1 MYGLPGIEQPPPH
14 STQHFILKH
23 KLPMEIIS
31 RYTQQDAINDGVLRE
46 VLKHRWPELTHGKPI
61 LATSRIF
68 DTFSLAAIMEIWN
81 DYVANKANT
90 ADREP
95 FVTKMDS
102 QKVWVMDDSQAYTI
116 MFPSDY

>member
-1 MYGLPGIEQPPPH
+1 
-14 STQHFILKH
+14 
-23 KLPMEIIS
+23 MEIIS
-31 RYTQQDAINDGVLRE
+31 KYTQQEPINDGVLGE

-61 LATSRIF
+61 LATRRIL

-81 DYVANKANT
+81 EYVRGKAKT
-90 ADREP
+90 TDGEP

-102 QKVWVMDDSQAYTI
+102 QKVWVMDDGQAYTI